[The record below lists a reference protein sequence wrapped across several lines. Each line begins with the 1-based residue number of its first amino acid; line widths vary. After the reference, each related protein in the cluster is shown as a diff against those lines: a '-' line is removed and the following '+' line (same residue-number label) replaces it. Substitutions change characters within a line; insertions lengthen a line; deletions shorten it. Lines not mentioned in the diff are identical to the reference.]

1 MMRPDGNQMRAIAH
15 LLQEKKLKVFVDKI
29 FTLDQIAW
37 AHKAVE
43 THQTKGKV
51 VVKVD

>member
-1 MMRPDGNQMRAIAH
+1 MMRPDGEQMRLIAS
-15 LLQEKKLKVFVDKI
+15 LLQDKKMKVSVDKI
-29 FTLDQIAW
+29 FTLDQITW

>member
-1 MMRPDGNQMRAIAH
+1 VS
-15 LLQEKKLKVFVDKI
+15 LDKI
-29 FTLDQIAW
+29 FTLDEIAW